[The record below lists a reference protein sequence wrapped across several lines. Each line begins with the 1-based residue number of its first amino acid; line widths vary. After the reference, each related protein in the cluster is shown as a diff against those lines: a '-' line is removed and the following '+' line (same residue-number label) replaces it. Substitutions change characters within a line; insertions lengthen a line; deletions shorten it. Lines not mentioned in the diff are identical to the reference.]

1 MEGCIGL
8 NTFQDLSRF
17 SLPLG
22 FRKRNPV
29 VVQLWWLVQASL
41 FRCSPQFLYGWRRFL
56 LRSFGARIGK
66 NVLVRPTARVQFP
79 WNLVIGDWSWIG
91 DDVVL
96 YNLAQIWIGEHVVVS
111 QRSYICSGSH
121 DWKREDFAITASPV
135 SIKREAWVAADCFV
149 GPGVT
154 IGEGTVIGARSSVL
168 HDMPPG
174 MICFG
179 SPAIPIK
186 TRKAE
191 QQLE

>member
-1 MEGCIGL
+1 M
-8 NTFQDLSRF
+8 
-17 SLPLG
+17 
-22 FRKRNPV
+22 
-29 VVQLWWLVQASL
+29 QLWWLVQSSL

-66 NVLVRPTARVQFP
+66 NVLVRPTTRVQFP

-111 QRSYICSGSH
+111 QRSYICAASH

-135 SIKREAWVAADCFV
+135 SIQREAWVATDCFV

-154 IGEGTVIGARSSVL
+154 IGEGAVIGARSSVL

-186 TRKAE
+186 ARK
-191 QQLE
+191 LV